1 MIIYIQIGKNDFGIK
16 GQVLQSRY
24 LEFNHPITK
33 EKMMFE
39 KEDYDEI
46 KKIEREENRKR
57 RKYNMRI
64 QKYIA
69 ETGLCSRRKAEEYI
83 RDGKITVNGKVAVI
97 GQNVEENDII
107 KYNGKLLKK
116 EELEY
121 YLLNKPLRIYMY
133 K

>member
-1 MIIYIQIGKNDFGIK
+1 
-16 GQVLQSRY
+16 
-24 LEFNHPITK
+24 
-33 EKMMFE
+33 
-39 KEDYDEI
+39 
-46 KKIEREENRKR
+46 
-57 RKYNMRI
+57 MRI

-121 YLLNKPLRIYMY
+121 YLLNKPLRIYMH

>member
-1 MIIYIQIGKNDFGIK
+1 
-16 GQVLQSRY
+16 
-24 LEFNHPITK
+24 
-33 EKMMFE
+33 
-39 KEDYDEI
+39 
-46 KKIEREENRKR
+46 
-57 RKYNMRI
+57 MRI

-83 RDGKITVNGKVAVI
+83 RDGKITVNGKIAVI
-97 GQNVEENDII
+97 GQNVEENYII

-121 YLLNKPLRIYMY
+121 YLLNKPLRIYMH

>member
-1 MIIYIQIGKNDFGIK
+1 
-16 GQVLQSRY
+16 
-24 LEFNHPITK
+24 
-33 EKMMFE
+33 
-39 KEDYDEI
+39 
-46 KKIEREENRKR
+46 
-57 RKYNMRI
+57 MRI

-83 RDGKITVNGKVAVI
+83 REGKITVNGKEAVI
-97 GQNVEENDII
+97 GQNIEENDII

-121 YLLNKPLRIYMY
+121 YLLNKPLRISLY

>member
-1 MIIYIQIGKNDFGIK
+1 
-16 GQVLQSRY
+16 
-24 LEFNHPITK
+24 
-33 EKMMFE
+33 
-39 KEDYDEI
+39 
-46 KKIEREENRKR
+46 
-57 RKYNMRI
+57 MRI
-64 QKYIA
+64 QKYMA

-107 KYNGKLLKK
+107 KYNEKVLKK

-121 YLLNKPLRIYMY
+121 YLLNKPLRIYLH

>member
-1 MIIYIQIGKNDFGIK
+1 
-16 GQVLQSRY
+16 
-24 LEFNHPITK
+24 
-33 EKMMFE
+33 
-39 KEDYDEI
+39 
-46 KKIEREENRKR
+46 
-57 RKYNMRI
+57 MRI

-83 RDGKITVNGKVAVI
+83 RDGKITVNGKIAII

-121 YLLNKPLRIYMY
+121 YLLNKPLRIYLH

>member
-1 MIIYIQIGKNDFGIK
+1 
-16 GQVLQSRY
+16 
-24 LEFNHPITK
+24 
-33 EKMMFE
+33 
-39 KEDYDEI
+39 
-46 KKIEREENRKR
+46 
-57 RKYNMRI
+57 MRI

-69 ETGLCSRRKAEEYI
+69 ETGLCSRRKAEQYV

-121 YLLNKPLRIYMY
+121 YLLNKPLRIYMH

>member
-1 MIIYIQIGKNDFGIK
+1 
-16 GQVLQSRY
+16 
-24 LEFNHPITK
+24 
-33 EKMMFE
+33 
-39 KEDYDEI
+39 
-46 KKIEREENRKR
+46 
-57 RKYNMRI
+57 MRI

-83 RDGKITVNGKVAVI
+83 RDGKIMVNGKIAVI

-121 YLLNKPLRIYMY
+121 YLLNKPLRIYMH

>member
-1 MIIYIQIGKNDFGIK
+1 
-16 GQVLQSRY
+16 
-24 LEFNHPITK
+24 
-33 EKMMFE
+33 
-39 KEDYDEI
+39 
-46 KKIEREENRKR
+46 
-57 RKYNMRI
+57 MRI

-97 GQNVEENDII
+97 GQNVEENDVI

-116 EELEY
+116 KELEY
-121 YLLNKPLRIYMY
+121 YLLNKPLRIYMH

>member
-1 MIIYIQIGKNDFGIK
+1 
-16 GQVLQSRY
+16 
-24 LEFNHPITK
+24 
-33 EKMMFE
+33 
-39 KEDYDEI
+39 
-46 KKIEREENRKR
+46 
-57 RKYNMRI
+57 MRI

-69 ETGLCSRRKAEEYI
+69 ETGLCSRRKSEEYI

-107 KYNGKLLKK
+107 KYNEKVLKK

-121 YLLNKPLRIYMY
+121 YLLNKPLRIYMH

>member
-1 MIIYIQIGKNDFGIK
+1 
-16 GQVLQSRY
+16 
-24 LEFNHPITK
+24 
-33 EKMMFE
+33 
-39 KEDYDEI
+39 
-46 KKIEREENRKR
+46 
-57 RKYNMRI
+57 MRI

-83 RDGKITVNGKVAVI
+83 RDGKIPVNGKVAVI

-121 YLLNKPLRIYMY
+121 YLLNKPLRIYMH

>member
-1 MIIYIQIGKNDFGIK
+1 
-16 GQVLQSRY
+16 
-24 LEFNHPITK
+24 
-33 EKMMFE
+33 
-39 KEDYDEI
+39 
-46 KKIEREENRKR
+46 
-57 RKYNMRI
+57 MRI

-83 RDGKITVNGKVAVI
+83 SEGKITVNGKKAVI
-97 GQNVEENDII
+97 GQNIEENDII

-121 YLLNKPLRIYMY
+121 YLLNKPLRISLY

>member
-1 MIIYIQIGKNDFGIK
+1 
-16 GQVLQSRY
+16 
-24 LEFNHPITK
+24 
-33 EKMMFE
+33 
-39 KEDYDEI
+39 
-46 KKIEREENRKR
+46 
-57 RKYNMRI
+57 MRI

-83 RDGKITVNGKVAVI
+83 REGKITVNGKIAEI

-107 KYNGKLLKK
+107 TYNGKLLKK

>member
-1 MIIYIQIGKNDFGIK
+1 
-16 GQVLQSRY
+16 
-24 LEFNHPITK
+24 
-33 EKMMFE
+33 
-39 KEDYDEI
+39 
-46 KKIEREENRKR
+46 
-57 RKYNMRI
+57 MRI

-69 ETGLCSRRKAEEYI
+69 ETGLCSRSKADEYI

-121 YLLNKPLRIYMY
+121 YLLNKPLRIYMH

>member
-1 MIIYIQIGKNDFGIK
+1 
-16 GQVLQSRY
+16 
-24 LEFNHPITK
+24 
-33 EKMMFE
+33 
-39 KEDYDEI
+39 
-46 KKIEREENRKR
+46 
-57 RKYNMRI
+57 MRI

-107 KYNGKLLKK
+107 KYNEKVLKK

>member
-1 MIIYIQIGKNDFGIK
+1 
-16 GQVLQSRY
+16 
-24 LEFNHPITK
+24 
-33 EKMMFE
+33 
-39 KEDYDEI
+39 
-46 KKIEREENRKR
+46 
-57 RKYNMRI
+57 MRI

-83 RDGKITVNGKVAVI
+83 RDGKITVNGKIAII

-121 YLLNKPLRIYMY
+121 YLLNKPLRIYMH

>member
-1 MIIYIQIGKNDFGIK
+1 
-16 GQVLQSRY
+16 
-24 LEFNHPITK
+24 
-33 EKMMFE
+33 
-39 KEDYDEI
+39 
-46 KKIEREENRKR
+46 
-57 RKYNMRI
+57 MRI

-69 ETGLCSRRKAEEYI
+69 ETGLCSRRKAEEYV
-83 RDGKITVNGKVAVI
+83 RDGKITVNGKIAII

>member
-1 MIIYIQIGKNDFGIK
+1 
-16 GQVLQSRY
+16 
-24 LEFNHPITK
+24 
-33 EKMMFE
+33 
-39 KEDYDEI
+39 
-46 KKIEREENRKR
+46 
-57 RKYNMRI
+57 MRI

-97 GQNVEENDII
+97 GQNVEESDII

-121 YLLNKPLRIYMY
+121 YLLNKPLRIYLH

>member
-1 MIIYIQIGKNDFGIK
+1 
-16 GQVLQSRY
+16 
-24 LEFNHPITK
+24 
-33 EKMMFE
+33 
-39 KEDYDEI
+39 
-46 KKIEREENRKR
+46 
-57 RKYNMRI
+57 MRI

-121 YLLNKPLRIYMY
+121 YLLNKPLRIYLY

>member
-1 MIIYIQIGKNDFGIK
+1 
-16 GQVLQSRY
+16 
-24 LEFNHPITK
+24 
-33 EKMMFE
+33 
-39 KEDYDEI
+39 
-46 KKIEREENRKR
+46 
-57 RKYNMRI
+57 MRI

-69 ETGLCSRRKAEEYI
+69 ETGLCSRRKAEEYV

-107 KYNGKLLKK
+107 KYNGKVLKK

-121 YLLNKPLRIYMY
+121 YLLNKPLRIYMH

>member
-1 MIIYIQIGKNDFGIK
+1 
-16 GQVLQSRY
+16 
-24 LEFNHPITK
+24 
-33 EKMMFE
+33 
-39 KEDYDEI
+39 
-46 KKIEREENRKR
+46 
-57 RKYNMRI
+57 MRI

-107 KYNGKLLKK
+107 KYNGKVLKK

-121 YLLNKPLRIYMY
+121 YLLNKPLRIYMH

>member
-1 MIIYIQIGKNDFGIK
+1 MI
-16 GQVLQSRY
+16 
-24 LEFNHPITK
+24 
-33 EKMMFE
+33 
-39 KEDYDEI
+39 
-46 KKIEREENRKR
+46 
-57 RKYNMRI
+57 I
-64 QKYIA
+64 QKYIS

-121 YLLNKPLRIYMY
+121 YLLNKPLRIYMH

>member
-1 MIIYIQIGKNDFGIK
+1 
-16 GQVLQSRY
+16 
-24 LEFNHPITK
+24 
-33 EKMMFE
+33 
-39 KEDYDEI
+39 
-46 KKIEREENRKR
+46 
-57 RKYNMRI
+57 MRI

-83 RDGKITVNGKVAVI
+83 RDEKITVNGKVAVI

-107 KYNGKLLKK
+107 RYNGKLLKK

-121 YLLNKPLRIYMY
+121 YLLNKPLRIYMH

>member
-1 MIIYIQIGKNDFGIK
+1 
-16 GQVLQSRY
+16 
-24 LEFNHPITK
+24 
-33 EKMMFE
+33 
-39 KEDYDEI
+39 
-46 KKIEREENRKR
+46 
-57 RKYNMRI
+57 MRI

-83 RDGKITVNGKVAVI
+83 REGKITVNGKVAVI

-107 KYNGKLLKK
+107 KYNEKVLKK

-121 YLLNKPLRIYMY
+121 YLLNKPLRIYLH

>member
-1 MIIYIQIGKNDFGIK
+1 
-16 GQVLQSRY
+16 
-24 LEFNHPITK
+24 
-33 EKMMFE
+33 
-39 KEDYDEI
+39 
-46 KKIEREENRKR
+46 
-57 RKYNMRI
+57 MRI

-83 RDGKITVNGKVAVI
+83 RERKITVYGKKAVI
-97 GQNVEENDII
+97 AQNIEENDII

-121 YLLNKPLRIYMY
+121 YLLNKPLRISLY

>member
-1 MIIYIQIGKNDFGIK
+1 
-16 GQVLQSRY
+16 
-24 LEFNHPITK
+24 
-33 EKMMFE
+33 
-39 KEDYDEI
+39 
-46 KKIEREENRKR
+46 
-57 RKYNMRI
+57 MRI

-69 ETGLCSRRKAEEYI
+69 ETGLCSRRKAEEYV
-83 RDGKITVNGKVAVI
+83 RDGKITVNGKVAII

-133 K
+133 KWWTISEDLKQ

>member
-1 MIIYIQIGKNDFGIK
+1 
-16 GQVLQSRY
+16 
-24 LEFNHPITK
+24 
-33 EKMMFE
+33 
-39 KEDYDEI
+39 
-46 KKIEREENRKR
+46 
-57 RKYNMRI
+57 MRI

-83 RDGKITVNGKVAVI
+83 KEGKIGENGKIAEI

-107 KYNGKLLKK
+107 TYNGKLLKK

-121 YLLNKPLRIYMY
+121 YLLNKPLRIYMH

>member
-1 MIIYIQIGKNDFGIK
+1 
-16 GQVLQSRY
+16 
-24 LEFNHPITK
+24 
-33 EKMMFE
+33 
-39 KEDYDEI
+39 
-46 KKIEREENRKR
+46 
-57 RKYNMRI
+57 MRI

-69 ETGLCSRRKAEEYI
+69 ETGLCSRRKAEEYV
-83 RDGKITVNGKVAVI
+83 RDGKITVNGKIGVI

-121 YLLNKPLRIYMY
+121 YLLNKPLRIYMH

>member
-1 MIIYIQIGKNDFGIK
+1 
-16 GQVLQSRY
+16 
-24 LEFNHPITK
+24 
-33 EKMMFE
+33 
-39 KEDYDEI
+39 
-46 KKIEREENRKR
+46 
-57 RKYNMRI
+57 MRI

-69 ETGLCSRRKAEEYI
+69 ETGLCSRRKAEEYV
-83 RDGKITVNGKVAVI
+83 RDGKITVNGKIAVI

-107 KYNGKLLKK
+107 KYNEKVLKK

>member
-1 MIIYIQIGKNDFGIK
+1 
-16 GQVLQSRY
+16 
-24 LEFNHPITK
+24 
-33 EKMMFE
+33 
-39 KEDYDEI
+39 
-46 KKIEREENRKR
+46 
-57 RKYNMRI
+57 MRI

-69 ETGLCSRRKAEEYI
+69 ETGLCSRRKAEEYV
-83 RDGKITVNGKVAVI
+83 RDGKITVNGKIAII

-121 YLLNKPLRIYMY
+121 YLLNKPLRIHMY

>member
-1 MIIYIQIGKNDFGIK
+1 
-16 GQVLQSRY
+16 
-24 LEFNHPITK
+24 
-33 EKMMFE
+33 
-39 KEDYDEI
+39 
-46 KKIEREENRKR
+46 
-57 RKYNMRI
+57 MRI

-121 YLLNKPLRIYMY
+121 YLLNKPLRISLY

>member
-1 MIIYIQIGKNDFGIK
+1 
-16 GQVLQSRY
+16 
-24 LEFNHPITK
+24 
-33 EKMMFE
+33 
-39 KEDYDEI
+39 
-46 KKIEREENRKR
+46 
-57 RKYNMRI
+57 MRI

-97 GQNVEENDII
+97 GQNIEEDDVI

>member
-1 MIIYIQIGKNDFGIK
+1 
-16 GQVLQSRY
+16 
-24 LEFNHPITK
+24 
-33 EKMMFE
+33 
-39 KEDYDEI
+39 
-46 KKIEREENRKR
+46 
-57 RKYNMRI
+57 MRI

-69 ETGLCSRRKAEEYI
+69 ETGLCSRRKAEEYV

-107 KYNGKLLKK
+107 KYNEKVLKK

-121 YLLNKPLRIYMY
+121 YLLNKPLRIYLH

>member
-1 MIIYIQIGKNDFGIK
+1 
-16 GQVLQSRY
+16 
-24 LEFNHPITK
+24 
-33 EKMMFE
+33 
-39 KEDYDEI
+39 
-46 KKIEREENRKR
+46 
-57 RKYNMRI
+57 MRI

-83 RDGKITVNGKVAVI
+83 REGKITVNGKVAVI

-121 YLLNKPLRIYMY
+121 YLLNKPLRIYLH